1 MINEIETNKKIT
13 ITTSEG
19 HIEILLEEVEI
30 FTEDIPGW
38 MVAHDNNLTVALD
51 ITITEKL
58 RMEGVARDFVNR
70 IQNLRK
76 DKNYDVTDKI
86 RVFFYSS
93 DPFVDKSIFEN
104 YSYICNEIL
113 AKEIKNISINGL
125 EADVITVD
133 DNIDVLV
140 HIEKI

>member
-1 MINEIETNKKIT
+1 
-13 ITTSEG
+13 
-19 HIEILLEEVEI
+19 
-30 FTEDIPGW
+30 
-38 MVAHDNNLTVALD
+38 
-51 ITITEKL
+51 
-58 RMEGVARDFVNR
+58 MEGVARDFVNR

>member
-1 MINEIETNKKIT
+1 
-13 ITTSEG
+13 
-19 HIEILLEEVEI
+19 
-30 FTEDIPGW
+30 
-38 MVAHDNNLTVALD
+38 
-51 ITITEKL
+51 
-58 RMEGVARDFVNR
+58 
-70 IQNLRK
+70 
-76 DKNYDVTDKI
+76 
-86 RVFFYSS
+86 VFFYSS